1 MLEVPW
7 DWDHG
12 GQGVRV
18 ASHLHQRGS
27 DLDWKNGSLVK
38 PLVSPPIQSNQR
50 RGHRKSQMEVPGAL
64 GLVVQAEMA

>member
-1 MLEVPW
+1 MLQIPW
-7 DWDHG
+7 GRDLG

-18 ASHLHQRGS
+18 TSHLHKRGS

-50 RGHRKSQMEVPGAL
+50 RGHRISELEVPGDI